1 MTEEKI
7 CPIMTSHDWVYC
19 QKERCMAWGAKIE
32 KCPNRPEGGWVD
44 GCRLIP

>member
-19 QKERCMAWGAKIE
+19 QKERGMAWDEQKYLDKPG
-32 KCPNRPEGGWVD
+32 R
-44 GCRLIP
+44 CRLIP